1 MNASEDTKCGPSVVA
16 ETLRS
21 LSDRAR
27 VCHDKINLLEAG
39 QGFNRADV
47 LAEVGKL
54 LDACQNLRDAILS
67 EDSGAT
73 WTTRSELSAVVSRL
87 DDVAAKRRRYLDL
100 AEVLAAG
107 TISHRRERTR
117 QERLAL
123 RDKAVAELM
132 EISEKTAPPE
142 LPGPAAE
149 QWLAWACSL
158 EDDTNEPELQKLK
171 NGFPRLDEFVR
182 QLEIDWWHDEPAP
195 KAIEK
200 RKPVA
205 PLSNASNGSNGS
217 HLNGNGN
224 GNGILK
230 QPILEEQPVVTA
242 ASIESPASE
251 EVAPIAE
258 VAQIADVDPIAEA
271 ALIAESVPSAE
282 TAPIAE
288 PLPSI
293 EAIAGSFDDQLETD
307 LPVLNAEDAAPL
319 FSDEDIQELP
329 AETLN
334 PTRKGKTSFF
344 PWEQVEQFTR
354 RIEKAN
360 VERKD
365 ARTIRALLAV
375 SHFLDPR
382 NQNPM
387 THAKC
392 GIRALTGYPATP
404 EAVYVAPSDVM
415 QVIAEDDGLPL
426 LTGGADLLRWGLL
439 QPSERNFQGIA
450 SVRRMTVD
458 HLKAWFS
465 EIYRIALSDKQIED
479 IFNLTSGIPY
489 LVGELHKLVIPQP
502 DDPPTWLGLA
512 RWMEIKAQFE
522 KLLPEFAHELKK
534 GTPTVRLTDRELSLL
549 NMVVIVSGDSTRE
562 TIAANLS
569 ENWEKYQHPEYR
581 ALSSRD
587 EVSLGVLL
595 ELGLLPRRNVTGGV
609 PSKALVPVKH
619 DDAIRKVVEVL

>member
-1 MNASEDTKCGPSVVA
+1 VNASEDTKCGPSVVT

-21 LSDRAR
+21 LSDRAK
-27 VCHDKINLLEAG
+27 VCHEKINSLEAG
-39 QGFNRADV
+39 QSFNRADV

-73 WTTRSELSAVVSRL
+73 WTTKSELSALVGRL

-100 AEVLAAG
+100 AEVLATG

-132 EISEKTAPPE
+132 EISEKNAPPE

-158 EDDTNEPELQKLK
+158 EDDANEPELLKLK
-171 NGFPRLDEFVR
+171 SGFPRLDEFVR

-200 RKPVA
+200 RKSA
-205 PLSNASNGSNGS
+205 TALSNASNGSHS
-217 HLNGNGN
+217 NGNGN
-224 GNGILK
+224 GNGNGALK
-230 QPILEEQPVVTA
+230 QTALEEQSVESV
-242 ASIESPASE
+242 ASAELIESPASDE
-251 EVAPIAE
+251 AAPIAE
-258 VAQIADVDPIAEA
+258 AFSTADEAPIAETASGVETDPIAEV
-271 ALIAESVPSAE
+271 SSDV
-282 TAPIAE
+282 
-288 PLPSI
+288 
-293 EAIAGSFDDQLETD
+293 EAVAGSTDDQFETD
-307 LPVLNAEDAAPL
+307 LPLLNAEDDVPF
-319 FSDEDIQELP
+319 FSDEDLHELP
-329 AETLN
+329 AENLN

-375 SHFLDPR
+375 SHFLEPL

-392 GIRALTGYPATP
+392 GIRALTGYPATA

-426 LTGGADLLRWGLL
+426 LMGGADLLRWGLL
-439 QPSERNFQGIA
+439 QPSERNFQGVA
-450 SVRRMTVD
+450 SVRRLSVE

-479 IFNLTSGIPY
+479 IYNLTSGIPY
-489 LVGELHKLVIPQP
+489 LVGELHKLIIPQP
-502 DDPPTWLGLA
+502 EDPPTWLGLA

-522 KLLPEFAHELKK
+522 KLLPDFAHELKK

-562 TIAANLS
+562 TIVANLS
-569 ENWEKYQHPEYR
+569 ENWEKYKHPEYR

-619 DDAIRKVVEVL
+619 DDAIRKIVEVL

>member
-1 MNASEDTKCGPSVVA
+1 VNASEDTKCGASVVA

-21 LSDRAR
+21 LSDRAK
-27 VCHDKINLLEAG
+27 VCHEKINLLEAG
-39 QGFNRADV
+39 QGFNRADI

-73 WTTRSELSAVVSRL
+73 WTTKSELSALVSRL
-87 DDVAAKRRRYLDL
+87 DDVASKRRGYLDL
-100 AEVLAAG
+100 AEVLATG

-158 EDDTNEPELQKLK
+158 EDDANEPELQKLK
-171 NGFPRLDEFVR
+171 SGFPRLDEFVR
-182 QLEIDWWHDEPAP
+182 QLEIDWWHDEPAA

-200 RKPVA
+200 RKPVT
-205 PLSNASNGSNGS
+205 PRSNASNGSR
-217 HLNGNGN
+217 LNGNGN
-224 GNGILK
+224 GNGVPK
-230 QPILEEQPVVTA
+230 QPILEEQPV
-242 ASIESPASE
+242 ASAPLIESPTSE
-251 EVAPIAE
+251 DAA
-258 VAQIADVDPIAEA
+258 PIAEA
-271 ALIAESVPSAE
+271 ASSAEDAPIAQAFLIEEASPSME

-288 PLPSI
+288 APPSI
-293 EAIAGSFDDQLETD
+293 EAVADSSDDQLETD
-307 LPVLNAEDAAPL
+307 LLVLNAEDAAPS
-319 FSDEDIQELP
+319 FSDEDILELP

-375 SHFLDPR
+375 SHFLEPR

-387 THAKC
+387 THPKC
-392 GIRALTGYPATP
+392 GIRALTGYPAAP

-450 SVRRMTVD
+450 SVRRMTVE

-465 EIYRIALSDKQIED
+465 EIFRIALSDKQIED
-479 IFNLTSGIPY
+479 IYNLTSGIPY
-489 LVGELHKLVIPQP
+489 LVGELHKLIIPQP

-569 ENWEKYQHPEYR
+569 ENWDKYQHPEYR

-595 ELGLLPRRNVTGGV
+595 ELGLLPRRNVTGGM

-619 DDAIRKVVEVL
+619 DDTIRKVVEVL